1 VLLFIVALTMPL
13 PPGDHRPA
21 LLQTLQLIANPTGYL
36 DRCAAQF
43 GDTFTLRI
51 LGINSPPVVFIRHPD
66 DVQMVFGSL
75 ADAFEYGKVT
85 QVFQPLVGNESLIM
99 QQGKRHQ
106 SQRQMLMPAFQR
118 EKLQTQADRIQQCA
132 IAQVRTW
139 QVGSTIDL
147 RLEMSSV
154 SLQVIL
160 AVVFGMTTGDRTLE
174 LRDRLAVLLEKITGT
189 LYSVQFF
196 LPPLQANLGP
206 WSPWG
211 GFLAQMRAID
221 ALIEAEIAERR
232 QQEFRDRS
240 DILSMLMGAVDADGA
255 ALSNQELRD
264 QLITLL
270 LLGHET
276 TASSLAWAF
285 YWLHRS
291 PNAATELMAELSQNQ
306 DSAFELSDRPW
317 LTAVCKEA
325 LRVYPIAL
333 ISQPRRVK
341 TPITLA
347 GYALSAGT
355 IVIPCVYTA
364 HRRVETY
371 GADAAEFRPD
381 RFMQRKFSASE
392 YFPFG
397 GGSRNCIGMGL
408 SLLEMKIV
416 LGTTLQRVKLELV
429 GESRVYP
436 VRRGITF
443 VPPTAARFRVL
454 ENAWRDANQA

>member
-1 VLLFIVALTMPL
+1 MPL
-13 PPGDHRPA
+13 PNGDRLPA
-21 LLQTLQLIANPTGYL
+21 LWQTLQLIANPTGYL
-36 DRCAAQF
+36 GRCAEQF
-43 GDTFTLRI
+43 GDAFTLRI
-51 LGINSPPVVFIRHPD
+51 LGINSPPVVFLSHPD
-66 DVQMVFGSL
+66 DVQTVFSSP

-85 QVFQPLVGNESLIM
+85 QVFQPLVGKESLIM
-99 QQGKRHQ
+99 QQGQRHQ
-106 SQRQMLMPAFQR
+106 RQRQMLMPAFQR
-118 EKLQTQADRIQQCA
+118 EKLQSQADRIQQCA
-132 IAQVRTW
+132 IAQAQTW
-139 QVGSTIDL
+139 PVGSTIDL
-147 RLEMSSV
+147 RSEMSSV

-160 AVVFGMTTGDRTLE
+160 AVVFGMTTGDRTTE

-221 ALIEAEIAERR
+221 ALIEAEIEERR
-232 QQEFRDRS
+232 QQEFSDRS
-240 DILSMLMGAVDADGA
+240 DILSVLMSAVDADGA

-285 YWLHRS
+285 YWLHRL
-291 PNAATELMAELSQNQ
+291 PDTAIALRAELQQGQDNQ
-306 DSAFELSDRPW
+306 DSAFELSERPW

-333 ISQPRRVK
+333 IAQPRRVK

-347 GYALSAGT
+347 GYDLPPGT
-355 IVIPCVYTA
+355 IIIPCIYTA
-364 HRRVETY
+364 HRRVATY
-371 GADAAEFRPD
+371 GPDAAEFRPD

-429 GESRVYP
+429 GESRTFP

-443 VPPTAARFRVL
+443 VPPPLARFRVK
-454 ENAWRDANQA
+454 ENGWLD